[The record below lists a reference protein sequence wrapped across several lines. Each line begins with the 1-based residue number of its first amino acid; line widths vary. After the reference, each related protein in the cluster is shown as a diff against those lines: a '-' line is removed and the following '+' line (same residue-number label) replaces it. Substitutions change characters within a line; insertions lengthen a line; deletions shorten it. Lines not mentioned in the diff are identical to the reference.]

1 MNGNMLKTAVAI
13 GAMLVAAACSS
24 DGSSTFGGGGGGGGG
39 TPSTVTALGV
49 TGEGGVTEAV
59 GLSELTD
66 PLLGTEG
73 VLGGGGEGAVGGQLP
88 DELVSALEPL
98 ASGLAP
104 VTDALGQVPL
114 GMITEQLPALGVSG
128 EGGLGE
134 DLLGQDLTG
143 MLLGET
149 GTVPALLA
157 GGEEGALG
165 GLIPS
170 GALPGLPGGGDG
182 GDPLAPITDLLGGG
196 LPGGDGGDPLAP
208 VTDLLGGLA
217 GGELPGLPGGGG
229 DDPLAPVTDLLGGA
243 GGLGVTGDGGL
254 LADLAGSDPLG
265 SAIEPVPV
273 VSTLLAGGNDGVL
286 GGLVP
291 AGGLPL
297 PSAP

>member
-1 MNGNMLKTAVAI
+1 MNGNTLKAAVAI
-13 GAMLVAAACSS
+13 SAMLVAAACSS
-24 DGSSTFGGGGGGGGG
+24 DGSSALGGGGGGGG

-49 TGEGGVTEAV
+49 TGEGGVTEAL

-88 DELVSALEPL
+88 EELVSALEPL

-114 GMITEQLPALGVSG
+114 GTVTEQLPALGASG

-165 GLIPS
+165 ALVPE
-170 GALPGLPGGGDG
+170 GALPGLPGGDG
-182 GDPLAPITDLLGGG
+182 GDPLAPLTDLLGGG
-196 LPGGDGGDPLAP
+196 LPGGDGGDDPLAP

-254 LADLAGSDPLG
+254 LADLSGSDPLG

-273 VSTLLAGGNDGVL
+273 VSTLLSGGETGAL

-291 AGGLPL
+291 EGGLPL

>member
-1 MNGNMLKTAVAI
+1 MNGNTLKAAVAI
-13 GAMLVAAACSS
+13 GAMLVVTACSS
-24 DGSSTFGGGGGGGGG
+24 DGSSSLGGGGGGGG

-49 TGEGGVTEAV
+49 TGEGGATEAL

-73 VLGGGGEGAVGGQLP
+73 VLGGGGEGAIGGQLP

-114 GMITEQLPALGVSG
+114 GMITGQLPALGISG
-128 EGGLGE
+128 EGGVGE

-149 GTVPALLA
+149 GTVPALL
-157 GGEEGALG
+157 GSGEEGALG
-165 GLIPS
+165 ALIPE
-170 GALPGLPGGGDG
+170 GALPGLPGGDDGD
-182 GDPLAPITDLLGGG
+182 DPLAPITDLLGGG
-196 LPGGDGGDPLAP
+196 LPGGDGG
-208 VTDLLGGLA
+208 
-217 GGELPGLPGGGG
+217 
-229 DDPLAPVTDLLGGA
+229 DPLAPVTDLLGGA

-273 VSTLLAGGNDGVL
+273 VSTLLSGGNDGAL
-286 GGLVP
+286 GGLAP
-291 AGGLPL
+291 EGGLPL

>member
-1 MNGNMLKTAVAI
+1 MNGNMLKAAVAI
-13 GAMLVAAACSS
+13 GAMLIATACSS
-24 DGSSTFGGGGGGGGG
+24 DGSSTLGGGGGGGG

-49 TGEGGVTEAV
+49 TGEGGVTEAL

-73 VLGGGGEGAVGGQLP
+73 VLGGGGEGAIGGLLP

-114 GMITEQLPALGVSG
+114 GMITGQLPALGISG

-165 GLIPS
+165 ALIPQ
-170 GALPGLPGGGDG
+170 GALPGLPGGDG

-229 DDPLAPVTDLLGGA
+229 DDPLAPVTDILGGA

-273 VSTLLAGGNDGVL
+273 VSTLLSGGNGGIL

-291 AGGLPL
+291 EGGLPL